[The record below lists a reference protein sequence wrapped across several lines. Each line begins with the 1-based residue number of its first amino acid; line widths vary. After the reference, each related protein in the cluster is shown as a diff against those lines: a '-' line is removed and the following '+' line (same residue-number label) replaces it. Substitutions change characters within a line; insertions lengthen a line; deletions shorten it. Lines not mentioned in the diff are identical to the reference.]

1 MLQLLLMIKLIPILL
16 SVLFFLVPI
25 LGFAQTAQP
34 NASGI
39 GWSNQTISSA
49 TAILAYD
56 GSRLGWTIHPEN
68 GNLRCTFGNAYGS
81 TPPNPTSSTGFELVS
96 GGYYS
101 SYPTT
106 PATAEAICIPE
117 TGSVTLS
124 TLLDYR

>member
-1 MLQLLLMIKLIPILL
+1 MLLLYLMIKLVSILL
-16 SVLFFLVPI
+16 SILFFAIPI
-25 LGFAQTAQP
+25 SGFAQNMQT

-39 GWSNQTISSA
+39 GWTNQTISIA
-49 TAILAYD
+49 TNILTYD

-81 TPPNPTSSTGFELVS
+81 VPPNPTSSTGVELVS